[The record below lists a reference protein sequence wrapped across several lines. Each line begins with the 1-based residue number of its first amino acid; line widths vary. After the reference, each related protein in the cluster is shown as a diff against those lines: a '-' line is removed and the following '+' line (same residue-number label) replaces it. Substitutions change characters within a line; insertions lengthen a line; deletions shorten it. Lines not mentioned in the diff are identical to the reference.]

1 MEELFTIAVDAPL
14 PEALTYKAP
23 PLMGVTLSRGMSVR
37 VPLGKRAVNGVVIGP
52 TSVKPDFQLKEI
64 KEVIEEQ
71 PKLPDAFLK
80 WLEWISQYYMYPL
93 GQVVALAYP
102 PLKKRATPRKSKRS
116 PVIPDIQLSSAPQFT
131 EEQLHVIRSIT
142 PSLNKFSVHL
152 LQGVTGSGK
161 TEVYMKLLD
170 EVLAQGKSGLI
181 LVPEISLTP
190 QLLNRFSSRFPG
202 QIAVIHSHLTER
214 EKTEQWWAASSG
226 EKKILIGA
234 RSALFC
240 PIENLGLIIL
250 DEEHE
255 PSYKQDEKLKYH
267 ARDSAIMLAKFHSA
281 PIVLGSATP
290 SLESYQN
297 ALDGR
302 YQLHQM
308 KARVQDRPLPNIEVI
323 DLKETRSTRRDPT
336 VKNSNADALPFWLT
350 QKLYDELAATLARKE
365 QSALFLNRRGVAQTV
380 LCPSC
385 GFVHECPNCAISLTL
400 HGRNQLVCHYC
411 DYNLQM
417 KDNCPKCADG
427 IVSPMGLGTEL
438 IENDIQKLFPE
449 ARLARADRDEINS
462 REAMEELIKDVE
474 DRNIDILIGTQMIAK
489 GLDFPGLTLVGL
501 VLADVGFHLPDFRAS
516 ERSFQLL
523 TQMAGRSGR
532 HSENPGTVIVQTY
545 NTEHQS
551 LKAVVQKDFHQ
562 FAEQELSE
570 RRALF
575 YPPFSRI
582 AMVKIQGASL
592 QLTEEACRVALARAE
607 QLKEKRPE
615 YAAIRILGPSPSPIA
630 KLRNKF
636 RFQML
641 IKSPGHKELN
651 AFCHQL
657 LSDQKWV
664 PTSTK
669 VQIDIDPMNML

>member
-1 MEELFTIAVDAPL
+1 MEELFTVAVDAPL
-14 PEALTYKAP
+14 TEALTYKAP
-23 PLMGVTLSRGMSVR
+23 SVLLATLARGVSVR

-52 TSVKPDFQLKEI
+52 ASEKPGFQLKEI

-80 WLEWISQYYMYPL
+80 WLEWISHYYMYPL

-102 PLKKRATPRKSKRS
+102 PLKKRAAPRKSKRA
-116 PVIPDIQLSSAPQFT
+116 PVIPDMQITKAPTFT
-131 EEQLHVIRSIT
+131 EEQQRVIAAISPT
-142 PSLNKFSVHL
+142 LNQFSVHL

-161 TEVYMKLLD
+161 TEVYMKLLED
-170 EVLAQGKSGLI
+170 VLAKGKSGLI

-214 EKTEQWWAASSG
+214 EKTEQWWAANSG

-267 ARDSAIMLAKFHSA
+267 ARDSAIMLARFHSA

-297 ALDGR
+297 AIDGR

-308 KARVQDRPLPNIEVI
+308 KARVADRSLPNIEVL
-323 DLKETRSTRRDPT
+323 DLKDERAARRD
-336 VKNSNADALPFWLT
+336 VNATELPFWLT
-350 QKLYDELAATLARKE
+350 QKLYDELCETLKRKE

-385 GFVHECPNCAISLTL
+385 AYVYECPNCAIGLTL

-411 DYNLQM
+411 DYNLLM
-417 KDNCPKCADG
+417 KDNCPQCPDG
-427 IVSPMGLGTEL
+427 IMTPMGLGTEL
-438 IENDIQKLFPE
+438 IEKDIQKLFPE
-449 ARLARADRDEINS
+449 ARVARADRDEIDS
-462 REAMEELIKDVE
+462 REAMEALIQDVE
-474 DRNIDILIGTQMIAK
+474 DRHIDILIGTQMIAK

-551 LKAVVQKDFHQ
+551 LKAVVQKNFDH
-562 FAEQELSE
+562 FAQQELEE

-575 YPPFSRI
+575 YPPFSRL
-582 AMVKIQGASL
+582 AMVKIQGASM
-592 QLTEEACRVALARAE
+592 QLTEQACRLALARAE
-607 QLKEKRPE
+607 QLQQKRPE
-615 YAAIRILGPSPSPIA
+615 YGALRILGPSPAPIA

-657 LSDQKWV
+657 LSDQKWI

>member
-1 MEELFTIAVDAPL
+1 MELLTVAVDAPL
-14 PEALTYKAP
+14 SEALTYLAP
-23 PLMGVTLSRGMSVR
+23 PDLKLMRGVSVR
-37 VPLGKRAVNGVVIGP
+37 VPLGKRSVSGVVIGTTNTQP
-52 TSVKPDFQLKEI
+52 EFKLKEI
-64 KEVIEEQ
+64 KEVIEEL
-71 PKLPDAFLK
+71 PALPDKFLK
-80 WLEWISQYYMYPL
+80 WLEWVSQYYMHPL
-93 GQVVALAYP
+93 GQTIALSYP
-102 PLKKRATPRKSKRS
+102 PLDKRGTLRKSKRA
-116 PVIPDIQLSSAPQFT
+116 PVIPEVQTSKAPNFT
-131 EEQLHVIRSIT
+131 EEQSRVITAIT
-142 PSLNKFSVHL
+142 PTLDQFGVHL

-161 TEVYMKLLD
+161 TEVYMKLL
-170 EVLAQGKSGLI
+170 EETLARGKSGLI

-202 QIAVIHSHLTER
+202 QIAVIHSHLTAR

-240 PIENLGLIIL
+240 PLPDLGLIIL

-255 PSYKQDEKLKYH
+255 PSYKQDEKLRYH
-267 ARDSAIMLAKFHSA
+267 ARDSAIMLAKIFGA
-281 PIVLGSATP
+281 PIILGSATP

-297 ALDGR
+297 AVEGR

-308 KARVQDRPLPNIEVI
+308 KARVADRAMPNIEVI
-323 DLKETRSTRRDPT
+323 DLKNERSERRDT
-336 VKNSNADALPFWLT
+336 NAEALPFWLT
-350 QKLYDELAATLARKE
+350 QKLYDELTETLKRKE

-380 LCPSC
+380 LCPDC
-385 GFVHECPNCAISLTL
+385 GFVHECPNCAIGLTL

-411 DYNLQM
+411 DYNLQL
-417 KDNCPKCADG
+417 KDNCPECPDG
-427 IVSPMGLGTEL
+427 ILTPLGLGTEL
-438 IENDIQKLFPE
+438 IEKDIQKLFPE
-449 ARLARADRDEINS
+449 ARVARADRDEIDS
-462 REAMEELIKDVE
+462 REAMEALIKDVE
-474 DRNIDILIGTQMIAK
+474 DRHIDILIGTQMIAK

-551 LKAVVQKDFHQ
+551 LQAVVQKDFDQ
-562 FAEQELSE
+562 FAVQELSE

-575 YPPFSRI
+575 YPPFSRL

-592 QLTEEACRVALARAE
+592 AKAEEACRIVINRAL
-607 QLKEKRPE
+607 QLQEKKSE
-615 YAAIRILGPSPSPIA
+615 YAQLRVLGPSPAPIA

-641 IKSPGHKELN
+641 IKSPGFRELN